1 MAEWKKVVVSG
12 SSAELNS
19 LTLDT
24 ALVAAS
30 GGTGIDDLTGQEGKV
45 LKVNS
50 GATGFELGTDSSEFT
65 SAGISGSLGANADLI
80 RSLTAAGISG
90 SSAFT
95 AAGISGSLG
104 ANADVIRSLTAA
116 GISGSLG
123 ANADLI
129 RSLTAAGIS
138 GSSAFTA
145 AGISGSLGA
154 NADVIRSLTAAGIS
168 GSLGANADLI
178 RSLTAAGISG
188 SSAFTAAGISGSLGA
203 NADVIRSLTAAG
215 ISGSSANK
223 LPLAGGTLTGA
234 LTGTTATFTGNTVFG
249 DGAEDRTTV
258 NGELLVNGTASFAHS
273 DNLAIKDKY
282 ILINSGSTGTGDGGI
297 VVQSSGTNGIGEL
310 VGFDQNVTGRWG
322 ITSSFDADTTSDFIP
337 SAFMAVVVTDTVD
350 DPNATGIG
358 SSTKAAAYT
367 KAGNMYI
374 DTDAGSDGIW
384 IYN

>member
-65 SAGISGSLGANADLI
+65 S
-80 RSLTAAGISG
+80 
-90 SSAFT
+90 
-95 AAGISGSLG
+95 
-104 ANADVIRSLTAA
+104 
-116 GISGSLG
+116 
-123 ANADLI
+123 
-129 RSLTAAGIS
+129 
-138 GSSAFTA
+138 
-145 AGISGSLGA
+145 
-154 NADVIRSLTAAGIS
+154 AGIS

-374 DTDAGSDGIW
+374 DTNAGSEGIW